1 MEEISEKSV
10 KFWQHLVKF
19 QHQSART
26 LNNFDDDVWK
36 IAKNLKNSWRKF
48 TEFQTSEMCF
58 DSKGALRH
66 SLPLMLLPPTL
77 WVALRGAR
85 SAADAATATLEYQY
99 LVYASSFSSCHC
111 SSDHI
116 VYHLSFI
123 IFQLFPRCCIFCILG
138 GSTGWFSGFFSTSTP
153 KVRWD
158 SKGAMGC
165 QSDRSLQELS
175 NEY

>member
-1 MEEISEKSV
+1 MIFFRFSAFGSIFLRTCEIPIEIV
-10 KFWQHLVKF
+10 QD
-19 QHQSART
+19 SA
-26 LNNFDDDVWK
+26 K
-36 IAKNLKNSWRKF
+36 IAMEFSKKKYSVILWKKLKKLPTFVTKNYGI
-48 TEFQTSEMCF
+48 F
-58 DSKGALRH
+58 DVGG
-66 SLPLMLLPPTL
+66 
-77 WVALRGAR
+77 VALRGAR